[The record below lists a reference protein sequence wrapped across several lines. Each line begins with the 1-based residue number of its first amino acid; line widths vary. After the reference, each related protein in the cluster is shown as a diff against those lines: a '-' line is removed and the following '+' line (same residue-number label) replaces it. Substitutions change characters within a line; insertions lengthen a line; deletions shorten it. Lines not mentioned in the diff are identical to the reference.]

1 MSNPF
6 AGIVNDED
14 VPEFIAKWRHCA
26 PNDPPPPSNLR
37 EALGIWDVWVNGAE
51 GLMPGETWDVVWRDE
66 HLVSVDGWLEIILN
80 HPDTLAAIY
89 RGLAAAGLSER
100 VQARPAA
107 MAILDSLGELRGD
120 G

>member
-1 MSNPF
+1 MSNLF
-6 AGIVNDED
+6 TGIVDDED
-14 VPEFIAKWRHCA
+14 VPEFTAKWRTLA
-26 PNDPPPPSNLR
+26 GRDPEPPTNLR
-37 EALGIWDVWVNGAE
+37 EALAIWDVWSNGADS
-51 GLMPGETWDVVWRDE
+51 LMPGESWDDVWRDE

-120 G
+120 W